1 MRISTLTIAQK
12 ELLDF
17 KFKLVVLLKGN
28 RVRSLRL
35 VALLE
40 QVLNVGFFKEKP
52 WEGLEPST
60 HSSFGTLTRLLL
72 YQTELPGLAF
82 CFAKT
87 PF

>member
-28 RVRSLRL
+28 RVRSLRS

-40 QVLNVGFFKEKP
+40 QVINVGFFKEKP

-72 YQTELPGLAF
+72 YRLSYQGLY
-82 CFAKT
+82 FAL
-87 PF
+87 